1 MSNLDKYILRG
12 KLMIIVSI
20 ALIMISS
27 GIEMYLY
34 EHEGNAEYDISYENV
49 NVKDMATA
57 NVGNKKETEKRGLT
71 EIINNYN
78 KEINSESPKE
88 VNLPV
93 IKNNEVKPV
102 NTRIWYLPCEVGAV
116 SGGVDYSH
124 YALDIVSPRGEA
136 EAIYPVADGIISNI
150 YTDYAGALI
159 VTVNHSIN
167 GNLYTSQ
174 YVHLS
179 RYEEG
184 IYIGKHVTV
193 NDRLG
198 YMGSTGVAYGT
209 HLHIALLDCNSFSSD
224 GRCADLGSFFNYGR
238 VRYSQGFYGL
248 QSVMNVP
255 SSWNKR

>member
-1 MSNLDKYILRG
+1 MSNTDRYILRG
-12 KLMIIVSI
+12 KLIITVSF
-20 ALIMISS
+20 ALILIAS
-27 GIEMYLY
+27 GIHINSY
-34 EHEGNAEYDISYENV
+34 EETDNNYDINYQSI

-57 NVGNKKETEKRGLT
+57 NISNKKEVEKKGIN
-71 EIINNYN
+71 EIIDNYQKN
-78 KEINSESPKE
+78 VNEEQPKEIALPNMK
-88 VNLPV
+88 VNENDN
-93 IKNNEVKPV
+93 K
-102 NTRIWYLPCEVGAV
+102 IWYLPCEVGAI

-159 VTVNHSIN
+159 VTVNHNIN
-167 GNLYTSQ
+167 GKLYTSQ

-184 IYIGKHVTV
+184 IYVGKHVTI
-193 NDRLG
+193 NDKLG

-209 HLHIALLDCNSFSSD
+209 HLHIALLDCNSFSND

-238 VRYSQGFYGL
+238 VRYTQGFYGL

-255 SSWNKR
+255 LSWNKR

>member
-12 KLMIIVSI
+12 KLMITASV
-20 ALIMISS
+20 ALIMIAS

-34 EHEGNAEYDISYENV
+34 ELEDHNEYNISYENV

-57 NVGNKKETEKRGLT
+57 NVGNKKETEKSGLT
-71 EIINNYN
+71 EIIDNYN
-78 KEINSESPKE
+78 KQINSETPKE

-93 IKNNEVKPV
+93 INNKEQMIHSK
-102 NTRIWYLPCEVGAV
+102 TWYLPCEMGAV
-116 SGGVDYSH
+116 SGGLDYSH

-159 VTVNHSIN
+159 VTVNHNIN
-167 GNLYTSQ
+167 GKLYTSQ

-179 RYEEG
+179 RYEDG
-184 IYIGKHVTV
+184 IYVGKHVTV
-193 NDRLG
+193 NDKLG

-209 HLHIALLDCNSFSSD
+209 HLHIALLDCNSFSND

-238 VRYSQGFYGL
+238 VRYTQGFYGL

-255 SSWNKR
+255 LSWNKR

>member
-1 MSNLDKYILRG
+1 MSNVDKYILRG
-12 KLMIIVSI
+12 KLMITASI
-20 ALIMISS
+20 ALIMIAS

-34 EHEGNAEYDISYENV
+34 ELEDHNEYNISYENV

-57 NVGNKKETEKRGLT
+57 NVGNKKETEKSGLT
-71 EIINNYN
+71 EIIDNYN
-78 KEINSESPKE
+78 KQVNSETPKE

-93 IKNNEVKPV
+93 INNKEQMV
-102 NTRIWYLPCEVGAV
+102 NTRTWYLPCEVGAI
-116 SGGVDYSH
+116 SGEVDYSH

-136 EAIYPVADGIISNI
+136 EAIYPVADGIISSI

-159 VTVNHSIN
+159 VTVNHNIN
-167 GNLYTSQ
+167 GKLYTSQ

-179 RYEEG
+179 RYEYG
-184 IYIGKHVTV
+184 IYVGKHVTV
-193 NDRLG
+193 NDKLG

-209 HLHIALLDCNSFSSD
+209 HLHLALLDCNSFSND